1 MKTDTDRKMFMG
13 IGKFMVPIPLAI
25 SNRGLQKGVYGA
37 ETKAQCLTD
46 EERRVHHFVVRKMA
60 SVEEPIKAEL
70 VAKETGLPADEVE
83 RAIEKLESLK
93 TFLYRSDGKGIDW
106 AYPLS
111 LDDTGHRMTVSTGE
125 SFNAA

>member
-13 IGKFMVPIPLAI
+13 IGRFMVPIPLAI
-25 SNRGLQKGVYGA
+25 SNRGLQKGVSGA
-37 ETKAQCLTD
+37 EVKAQCLTD

-70 VAKETGLPADEVE
+70 VAKETGLPVGEVE